1 MKPESKGQRQKRCQN
16 EKTDPRMPKKV
27 GDRLRKKIISLFLD
41 ETEGDQSKE
50 GSQEGEKTEIWLFLQ
65 QPQQEKTENQ
75 DEGKRRRSRRE
86 SQPVGKSGIPD
97 LIAVEGEGNLQAAG
111 LKEQRTGE
119 RIFRECPCKKDKGAV
134 PCGTAPSL

>member
-1 MKPESKGQRQKRCQN
+1 
-16 EKTDPRMPKKV
+16 MPKKV

-134 PCGTAPSL
+134 PCGTAPAL

>member
-1 MKPESKGQRQKRCQN
+1 
-16 EKTDPRMPKKV
+16 MPKKV
-27 GDRLRKKIISLFLD
+27 GDRLPKKIISLFLD

-50 GSQEGEKTEIWLFLQ
+50 GSQEG
-65 QPQQEKTENQ
+65 EKTENQ

-134 PCGTAPSL
+134 PCGTAPAL

>member
-1 MKPESKGQRQKRCQN
+1 M
-16 EKTDPRMPKKV
+16 

-41 ETEGDQSKE
+41 ETEEDQSKE
-50 GSQEGEKTEIWLFLQ
+50 GSQEG
-65 QPQQEKTENQ
+65 EKTENQ

-134 PCGTAPSL
+134 PCGAAPSL

>member
-1 MKPESKGQRQKRCQN
+1 M
-16 EKTDPRMPKKV
+16 

-50 GSQEGEKTEIWLFLQ
+50 GSQEG
-65 QPQQEKTENQ
+65 EKTENQ

>member
-1 MKPESKGQRQKRCQN
+1 M
-16 EKTDPRMPKKV
+16 

-50 GSQEGEKTEIWLFLQ
+50 GSQEGEKTE
-65 QPQQEKTENQ
+65 NQ
-75 DEGKRRRSRRE
+75 DEGKCRRSRRE

>member
-1 MKPESKGQRQKRCQN
+1 
-16 EKTDPRMPKKV
+16 MPKKV

-50 GSQEGEKTEIWLFLQ
+50 GSQEG
-65 QPQQEKTENQ
+65 EKTENQ

-134 PCGTAPSL
+134 PCGTAPAL

>member
-1 MKPESKGQRQKRCQN
+1 
-16 EKTDPRMPKKV
+16 MPKKV

-41 ETEGDQSKE
+41 ETEEDQSKE
-50 GSQEGEKTEIWLFLQ
+50 GSQEG
-65 QPQQEKTENQ
+65 EKTENQ

-134 PCGTAPSL
+134 PCGAAPSL

>member
-1 MKPESKGQRQKRCQN
+1 
-16 EKTDPRMPKKV
+16 MPKKV

-50 GSQEGEKTEIWLFLQ
+50 GSQEG
-65 QPQQEKTENQ
+65 EKTENQ

>member
-1 MKPESKGQRQKRCQN
+1 
-16 EKTDPRMPKKV
+16 MPKKV

-41 ETEGDQSKE
+41 ETEEDQSKE
-50 GSQEGEKTEIWLFLQ
+50 GSQEG
-65 QPQQEKTENQ
+65 EKTENQ

>member
-1 MKPESKGQRQKRCQN
+1 M
-16 EKTDPRMPKKV
+16 

-50 GSQEGEKTEIWLFLQ
+50 GSQEG
-65 QPQQEKTENQ
+65 EKTENQ

-119 RIFRECPCKKDKGAV
+119 RIFRDCPCKKDKGAV
-134 PCGTAPSL
+134 PHGTAPSL

>member
-86 SQPVGKSGIPD
+86 SQPVGKSGILNSFQRSWKKPD
-97 LIAVEGEGNLQAAG
+97 
-111 LKEQRTGE
+111 QRQRDGSLGQIS
-119 RIFRECPCKKDKGAV
+119 IFQGRR
-134 PCGTAPSL
+134 

>member
-50 GSQEGEKTEIWLFLQ
+50 GSQEG
-65 QPQQEKTENQ
+65 EKTENQ

>member
-1 MKPESKGQRQKRCQN
+1 
-16 EKTDPRMPKKV
+16 MPKKV

-50 GSQEGEKTEIWLFLQ
+50 GSQEGEKTE
-65 QPQQEKTENQ
+65 NQ

-97 LIAVEGEGNLQAAG
+97 LIAVEGEKNLQAAG
-111 LKEQRTGE
+111 FKEQRTGGK
-119 RIFRECPCKKDKGAV
+119 IFRECPCKKDKGAV

>member
-1 MKPESKGQRQKRCQN
+1 M
-16 EKTDPRMPKKV
+16 

-41 ETEGDQSKE
+41 ETEEDQSKE
-50 GSQEGEKTEIWLFLQ
+50 GSQEG
-65 QPQQEKTENQ
+65 EKTENQ